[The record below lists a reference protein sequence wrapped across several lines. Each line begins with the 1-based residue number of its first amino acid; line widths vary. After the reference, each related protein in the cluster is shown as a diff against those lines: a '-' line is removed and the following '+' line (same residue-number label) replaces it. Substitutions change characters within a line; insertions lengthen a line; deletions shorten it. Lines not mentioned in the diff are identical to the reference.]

1 MCTLHPFTAQ
11 YMCAPCHERFIT
23 KMMSK
28 QLTSLNILGLY
39 LHLGSTEEYYRSCTW
54 IWYMVVGW
62 LTEKHSY
69 VLYNFDMVEGC
80 LCCMIMYA

>member
-11 YMCAPCHERFIT
+11 YMRAPCHERCIT

-39 LHLGSTEEYYRSCTW
+39 LHLGSTEGYYNKDAKDYARACY
-54 IWYMVVGW
+54 ICQRVGKPSQRDEIP
-62 LTEKHSY
+62 LA
-69 VLYNFDMVEGC
+69 L
-80 LCCMIMYA
+80 